1 MSSGPPP
8 LWSQQCPR
16 VPHCPQP
23 TMFTISSHTP
33 GSCSLNKPSTLLPSS
48 PRSVCSTSFSYAH
61 LTFSLTSDVISSDR
75 PPWHRYVDFL
85 CQEVLARYRW
95 NTQLQS
101 VKTSFHEGSVH
112 RGKQEEIWRTSS
124 PGRLAPSFVTLSPGG
139 TRRGHDINRA
149 RMGAGTLG
157 VLVLGGAVAVG
168 WQPCRTV
175 AAPEEQMPTLLPSSG
190 LLQVHPFG
198 QIQPGVGGIQSME
211 LRRKRTEQ
219 VGETERTDLPLGAK
233 GDDAAPHYSAS
244 SPSGPQTGPS
254 LDVSTACP
262 LL

>member
-8 LWSQQCPR
+8 LWSQQRPHL
-16 VPHCPQP
+16 PHCPQP

-48 PRSVCSTSFSYAH
+48 PRSVCSTSFSHAH
-61 LTFSLTSDVISSDR
+61 LTFSLTSDVISSDG

-112 RGKQEEIWRTSS
+112 RGNQEEIWRTSN

-139 TRRGHDINRA
+139 TRRGHGITRA
-149 RMGAGTLG
+149 RMGAGALG

-168 WQPCRTV
+168 WQNSGSAGRTN
-175 AAPEEQMPTLLPSSG
+175 A
-190 LLQVHPFG
+190 HPFAILWSPASAPFWPNPTG
-198 QIQPGVGGIQSME
+198 SWRDPVHGVEAQKNRAGRRSTENRAALGG
-211 LRRKRTEQ
+211 
-219 VGETERTDLPLGAK
+219 K
-233 GDDAAPHYSAS
+233 GR
-244 SPSGPQTGPS
+244 
-254 LDVSTACP
+254 
-262 LL
+262 